1 MTTWYIGVIQDA
13 IHTCKAKGRVRVT
26 GRATYEMEGGHFDAG
41 TRQVSRVLTR
51 MLCPMGT
58 RYKLGNYEVGMSN

>member
-41 TRQVSRVLTR
+41 TRQVWRVLTR
-51 MLCPMGT
+51 ML
-58 RYKLGNYEVGMSN
+58 